1 MNRKKGSEEFT
12 TLTGESILS
21 MKRTYKIAL
30 SLVLS
35 LGIVAPAF
43 AQDSF
48 PDVQDT
54 HWAADAIKR
63 LKLEKFIQGM
73 PNGNFEGKRAITRYE
88 MASLVYAVY
97 AKLVCYEEEVAVKIK
112 DLEAKINKKSG
123 EMTTPAPSDDSALKA
138 ALASLKS
145 DVGTMKAW
153 GSDISML
160 KKMTGSYSKELTSLG
175 ADVTSM
181 KKQLNDLSMRITA
194 LEKKTDNVVISG
206 DANLWAFSGNR
217 DSGSATGVNQDGRF
231 VQGTPTGAGVDLG
244 VLHELGLKVSSGASA
259 QRAWGAELVVGNVT
273 AGIGNQ
279 SDFAGQLGA
288 AYGNNPASD
297 VYLNTAWAALPEV
310 LNSTVG
316 RQGINLGRYILARP
330 DFTSFYSQ
338 ERWDNGQY
346 LMDGLK
352 TGTYGF
358 GPVTINAFIGR
369 FGANTSAGTALQPVI
384 SNGINPSRIL
394 GTQIGFGLG
403 NFAKLTGTYV
413 NLDGDNGPVN
423 RQEIYGVDGDFDF
436 AGLKFTGG
444 YGKSVLKFNSGTIND
459 NNNVRYNVAGTI
471 FGGIKVGY
479 DHVEQNYVAPGDWG
493 RTGLFRNLVNVNRVT
508 ADLGYQINDKWHLSG
523 GYANNRAIQGVGETK
538 GWNVGLKTALTP
550 KWDMMLTHENTQFDG
565 GFQNLPNG
573 TFARFSTI
581 WLDYDAGSSSLL
593 KLFYQMGE
601 SSNPLGG
608 GPKGGFF
615 GMQYG
620 IKF

>member
-181 KKQLNDLSMRITA
+181 KKQLNDLSLRVSA

-206 DANLWAFSGNR
+206 DANLLAFAGTK
-217 DSGSATGVNQDGRF
+217 DSSSPAGYNQDGRF
-231 VQGTPTGAGVDLG
+231 TIGTPTGAGLDSLA
-244 VLHELGLKVSSGASA
+244 VLHELGLKLNSGASA
-259 QRAWGAELVVGNVT
+259 SRAWGAELVVGNVAT
-273 AGIGNQ
+273 TGIGNQ
-279 SDFAGQLGA
+279 SDFAGQLGT
-288 AYGNNPASD
+288 AYGQSPASE

-316 RQGINLGRYILARP
+316 RQGINLGSYILARP
-330 DFTSFYSQ
+330 DATSFYSQ
-338 ERWDNGQY
+338 DRWDNGAY

-358 GPVTINAFIGR
+358 GGITVNAFVGR
-369 FGANTSAGTALQPVI
+369 FGANTSTGTALQPVI
-384 SNGINPSRIL
+384 VGGVNPARLMGGQVGFKL
-394 GTQIGFGLG
+394 GE
-403 NFAKLTGTYV
+403 FAKLTGTFV
-413 NLDGDNGPVN
+413 NLDGNNGPVN
-423 RQEIYGVDGDFDF
+423 KQEIFGVDGDFDI
-436 AGLKFTGG
+436 AGL
-444 YGKSVLKFNSGTIND
+444 
-459 NNNVRYNVAGTI
+459 
-471 FGGIKVGY
+471 
-479 DHVEQNYVAPGDWG
+479 
-493 RTGLFRNLVNVNRVT
+493 
-508 ADLGYQINDKWHLSG
+508 
-523 GYANNRAIQGVGETK
+523 
-538 GWNVGLKTALTP
+538 
-550 KWDMMLTHENTQFDG
+550 
-565 GFQNLPNG
+565 
-573 TFARFSTI
+573 
-581 WLDYDAGSSSLL
+581 
-593 KLFYQMGE
+593 
-601 SSNPLGG
+601 
-608 GPKGGFF
+608 
-615 GMQYG
+615 
-620 IKF
+620 

>member
-1 MNRKKGSEEFT
+1 
-12 TLTGESILS
+12 

-35 LGIVAPAF
+35 LGIVAPAI

-54 HWAADAIKR
+54 HWAADAVKR

-73 PNGNFEGKRAITRYE
+73 PNGNYEGTRALTRYE
-88 MASLVYAVY
+88 MASMIYAVY
-97 AKLVCYEEEVAVKIK
+97 AKLVSFDEDVAAKIK
-112 DLEAKINKKSG
+112 DLEEKINKKSG
-123 EMTTPAPSDDSALKA
+123 EMATPAPADNSALKA

-160 KKMTGSYSKELTSLG
+160 KKMTSTYSKELTSLG
-175 ADVTSM
+175 ADVTGM

-206 DANLWAFSGNR
+206 DANLWAFAGTR
-217 DSGSATGVNQDGRF
+217 DSGSPAGYNQDGRF
-231 VQGTPTGAGVDLG
+231 TIGNPTGAGVDDLG
-244 VLHELGLKVSSGASA
+244 VLHELGLKLSSGASA
-259 QRAWGAELVVGNVT
+259 QRAWGAELVVGNVAT

-279 SDFAGQLGA
+279 SDFAAQIGT
-288 AYGNNPASD
+288 AYGKNPASE

-316 RQGINLGRYILARP
+316 RQGINLGHYILARP
-330 DFTSFYSQ
+330 DFTSFYNQ
-338 ERWDNGQY
+338 ERWDNGHY

-358 GPVTINAFIGR
+358 GPVSVNAFVGR

-384 SNGINPSRIL
+384 AGGINPARIL
-394 GTQIGFGLG
+394 GTQIAFGLG

-413 NLDGDNGPVN
+413 NLDGNNGPVN
-423 RQEIYGVDGDFDF
+423 RQEIYGVDGDFNI
-436 AGLKFTGG
+436 AGLAFTGG
-444 YGKSVLKFNSGTIND
+444 YGKSVQKFNQGTILDND
-459 NNNVRYNVAGTI
+459 NVRYNVATSI

-493 RTGLFRNLVNVNRVT
+493 RTGVFRNLVDVNRVT
-508 ADLGYQINDKWHLSG
+508 ADLGFQINDKWNLSG
-523 GYANNRAIQGVGETK
+523 GYANNKAIQGVGETK

-550 KWDMMLTHENTQFDG
+550 KWGMMLTHENTQFDG
-565 GFQNLPNG
+565 GFQGFAPG
-573 TFARFSTI
+573 SFARFSTI
-581 WLDYDAGSSSLL
+581 WLDYDAGSNSLL
-593 KLFYQMGE
+593 KLFYQMGDT
-601 SSNPLGG
+601 SGILPTPNAGPGLGNQ
-608 GPKGGFF
+608 KGGFF